1 MAVLGWIT
9 LGLAT
14 AVMRSS
20 FRRGDERRDGLAAS
34 CAIAV
39 VGALLAGLVAV
50 AAGVGSI
57 GDFFHT
63 GTWLIAFAGAV
74 LALVAS
80 ELPRS
85 ARGCREITGPR
96 SRPWAGTPAGK
107 ASGFTGTGEE
117 LLPGELT
124 VSEHTTRRTNA
135 TVRTQAE

>member
-1 MAVLGWIT
+1 MAVLGWIA

-14 AVMRSS
+14 ALMRSS
-20 FRRGDERRDGLAAS
+20 FRRGGERRDGLAAS

-74 LALVAS
+74 LALVGS
-80 ELPRS
+80 ELASNPRG
-85 ARGCREITGPR
+85 RRESTGPR
-96 SRPWAGTPAGK
+96 SRPWAGHAGGK
-107 ASGFTGTGEE
+107 
-117 LLPGELT
+117 
-124 VSEHTTRRTNA
+124 SEPLDRNW
-135 TVRTQAE
+135 

>member
-1 MAVLGWIT
+1 MAVLGWIA

-14 AVMRSS
+14 ALLRSS

-57 GDFFHT
+57 GDVFHT

-80 ELPRS
+80 ELPSS
-85 ARGCREITGPR
+85 ARGRREITGREADPGR
-96 SRPWAGTPAGK
+96 GTPTGK

-117 LLPGELT
+117 LCPG
-124 VSEHTTRRTNA
+124 S
-135 TVRTQAE
+135 